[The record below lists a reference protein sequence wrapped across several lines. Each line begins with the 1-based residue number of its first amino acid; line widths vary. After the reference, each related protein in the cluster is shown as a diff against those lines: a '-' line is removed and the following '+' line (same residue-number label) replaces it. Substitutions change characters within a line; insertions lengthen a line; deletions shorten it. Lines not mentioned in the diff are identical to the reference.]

1 MNNEINIRQLLYYK
15 KIIPHTQS
23 QRSITLMS
31 HQFSQGRLSVHSQ
44 EDLRLSTNVTNSSI
58 LPQINLRYSSVHSQE
73 SIKSHH
79 TAPTPFTQIQCFINK
94 SQKTI
99 SELRLQTQQIKQEI
113 SIILE
118 QHEQQIQ
125 ELQSQLISGIQIKY
139 KQLKD
144 DNINTIMESYRLK
157 KEVVRLIK
165 SKSQLL
171 EDVDVL
177 NKRITELES
186 ILQSFKLDLK

>member
-73 SIKSHH
+73 SIKSHYN
-79 TAPTPFTQIQCFINK
+79 APTPFTQIQVPSTNQIVFYQ
-94 SQKTI
+94 QKP
-99 SELRLQTQQIKQEI
+99 KN
-113 SIILE
+113 
-118 QHEQQIQ
+118 
-125 ELQSQLISGIQIKY
+125 Y
-139 KQLKD
+139 
-144 DNINTIMESYRLK
+144 
-157 KEVVRLIK
+157 
-165 SKSQLL
+165 
-171 EDVDVL
+171 
-177 NKRITELES
+177 
-186 ILQSFKLDLK
+186 F